1 MAETKQ
7 AVLTLT
13 VTALAQEMAMPIVDA
28 CRLVGMPRSTYYRL
42 SRGYQHYR
50 PVAEAIPHRE
60 RRQPAALDTHERAT
74 ILSVLC
80 EPKYEDKSVVQTYW
94 HAFDAGTLACSQRTF
109 YRVANAHRLVGD
121 RRRTRTP
128 RSPSPRTPAVATLKP
143 GDLWSW
149 DITELNGPSYHD
161 RYYLYLII
169 DVFSRYPIGWCI
181 ETYISKK
188 RAVTLFTDAIAT
200 HGAPTVVHSDNGSSM
215 RSTDLINALESNGI
229 ITSYSRPRVSDD
241 NPFSESLFKTIKY
254 DPSSPDRFDHRDHA
268 RQWTKDFLDLYATQ
282 HRHSGLGRHTPA
294 SVFDGTAHLI
304 HAQRQRALDAY
315 YAQHP
320 TRFRQPP
327 TAPPLPQPTGINTH
341 LLSQAG

>member
-1 MAETKQ
+1 MAEET
-7 AVLTLT
+7 
-13 VTALAQEMAMPIVDA
+13 AMPIVDA
-28 CRLVGMPRSTYYRL
+28 CHLVGMARSTYYRI

-50 PVAEAIPHRE
+50 PVAEPIPHRD
-60 RRQPAALDTHERAT
+60 RRQPAALDAEERAG
-74 ILSVLC
+74 ILTVLC
-80 EPKYEDKSVVQTYW
+80 EPKYVDKSVVQTYW
-94 HAFDAGTLACSQRTF
+94 HAFDAGTVACSQRTF

-121 RRRTRTP
+121 RRRTRAP
-128 RSPSPRTPAVATLKP
+128 RSASPRTPAVATAKP

-149 DITELNGPSYHD
+149 DISELNGPSYHD

-181 ETYISKK
+181 ETYISRK

-215 RSTDLINALESNGI
+215 RSKDLIDALEGNGI

-268 RQWTKDFLDLYATQ
+268 RQWTQDFLDLYATE
-282 HRHSGLGRHTPA
+282 HRHSGLSRHTPA
-294 SVFDGTAHLI
+294 SVFDGTAHLVQ
-304 HAQRQRALDAY
+304 AQRQRALDVY
-315 YAQHP
+315 YDQHP
-320 TRFRQPP
+320 ERFRRPP
-327 TAPPLPQPTGINTH
+327 TAPELPQPTGINTH
-341 LLSQAG
+341 LLSQTG